1 MQKNYKNNKNN
12 AKDYA
17 KNIINNAK
25 NYVKDNNNNA
35 KICQI
40 NNHAKIMLQIIMIML
55 QHYYYDYC
63 YRNI

>member
-25 NYVKDNNNNA
+25 NYVKDNND
-35 KICQI
+35 I
-40 NNHAKIMLQIIMIML
+40 AKIML
-55 QHYYYDYC
+55 
-63 YRNI
+63 N